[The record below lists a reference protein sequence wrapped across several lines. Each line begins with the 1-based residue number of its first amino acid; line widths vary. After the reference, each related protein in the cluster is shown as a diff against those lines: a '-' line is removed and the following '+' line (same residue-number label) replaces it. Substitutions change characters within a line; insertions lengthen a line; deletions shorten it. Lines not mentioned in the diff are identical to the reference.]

1 MSAGQFDTPEKMKEW
16 RKAEIAQL
24 EKDCAMQDADGAA
37 AAAAKNK
44 VILARLKREYQ
55 TDYKEKI

>member
-24 EKDCAMQDADGAA
+24 EKDCAMQEAAGYAGAA
-37 AAAAKNK
+37 AKTKAI
-44 VILARLKREYQ
+44 VARLKRQYQ
-55 TDYKEKI
+55 KDYGEEI